1 MKFEKK
7 GSSMSSKIYLRF
19 LPYAM
24 AVGSVAIALVMTFLL
39 EPMLTLS
46 IASLFFVA
54 VAFTSWCGGMKPAIL
69 TTVLSALAINYFFVP
84 PIHHF
89 IPGSLSDAVRL
100 GLFFLNASI
109 INSLGSDLRRSRRKI
124 EQLSQELLEESAKQL
139 SLAISA
145 TQMGLWNWNIQTGEI
160 KWSPEHEQIFGLAP
174 GTFDGRYETFDSCLH
189 PDDREALNWAIN
201 RAIKNQ
207 SAYQHEYR
215 IVWADASV
223 HWVEGRGQA
232 FYDQTGCAVRMMGT
246 VIDISERKQAEA
258 DLSKSEQYLRT
269 IIDAE
274 PECVK
279 VITPDGILLNMNA
292 AGLAMIEA
300 DSLEQVLGQCVCPII
315 APTHQ
320 QAFID
325 FTQQVAQGSPGVLEF
340 EILGLKGTHRW
351 LESHAVSLPDPTET
365 VSQVLSI
372 TRDITGR
379 KQAEMALRESEQRY
393 ISLAAA
399 VPVGIFRTD
408 TQGDCI
414 YVNEHWCQI
423 TGLTLDRAKTRGWIQ
438 ALHPEDRERVVQ
450 EWYYAATQN
459 YQIFNSEFRFL
470 RTDGVVTWVL
480 AQAVIEQAVSGEI
493 LGYVGTITNITN
505 RKQREEQL
513 RLLESVILTT
523 NDAVLITEAE
533 PIDLPRPQIVY
544 ANPAFTTMTGYTQE
558 EVLGK
563 NPRILQ
569 GEKSDR
575 AALDKIRAA
584 LQTWQPVQADLI
596 NYHKDGSE
604 YWVEL
609 SIVPV
614 NNENGW
620 YTHWVAVQ
628 RDITQRKQAEAEL
641 QKAKAD
647 LEIRVTERTAELSQA
662 NVQLQ
667 QELIERQEAEEALRQ
682 SEAKF
687 RSLSECSP
695 IGIFMSDAQGETTYT
710 NPRAQ
715 EIGGYSFEE
724 ALGNG
729 WLRFIHPEDRERLLT
744 EWLATT
750 SKQQRFSYDDL
761 RYVHKDGTVRY
772 ARVESAPKMGA
783 DGQQFALVGTIEDI
797 TESRAIAQMKNEF
810 ISIVSHELRTPLTA
824 IRGSLGLLA
833 AGVYDKKPEKGKRMV
848 QIAAEQTDRL
858 VRLVNDILDL
868 GRLESGK
875 MNFETQ
881 SCDARALIQ
890 QSVDAMR
897 SSAEQNQIEL
907 SITSPCIQIW
917 ADPDSIVQTLTNL
930 LSNAIKFSPPNT
942 IIWLTA
948 QQVDN
953 QLLEKHTQ
961 SQTPTPYV
969 LFQVKDQ
976 GRGIPPEKIEAIF
989 ERFQQVDASDSRQKG
1004 GTGLGLAICRRII
1017 QQHGGNIWAESVV
1030 GEGSSFYFTLPIV
1043 VE

>member
-1 MKFEKK
+1 
-7 GSSMSSKIYLRF
+7 MSSKIYLRF
-19 LPYAM
+19 LPYVM

-39 EPMLTLS
+39 EPMLTRT

-54 VAFTSWCGGMKPAIL
+54 VASTSWYGGMKPAIL

-84 PIHHF
+84 PLYHF
-89 IPGSLSDAVRL
+89 TPASWSDAVRL
-100 GLFFLNASI
+100 GLFALNASI
-109 INSLGSDLRRSRRKI
+109 INLLGSDLRRSRRKI
-124 EQLSQELLEESAKQL
+124 EQLSQQLVEESAEQL
-139 SLAISA
+139 RLAISA
-145 TQMGLWNWNIQTGEI
+145 TRMGLWNWNIQTGEI
-160 KWSPEHEQIFGLAP
+160 KWSPEHEQIFGLAS
-174 GTFDGRYETFDSCLH
+174 GTFDGRYETFDACLH
-189 PDDREALNWAIN
+189 PDDREALSWAVN
-201 RAIKNQ
+201 RAIQ
-207 SAYQHEYR
+207 RHSIYQHEYR
-215 IVWADASV
+215 IIWADGSL

-232 FYDQTGCAVRMMGT
+232 FYDQTGRAVRMMGT
-246 VIDISERKQAEA
+246 VIDITKRKQAEA
-258 DLSKSEQYLRT
+258 NLFKSEQYLRT

-300 DSLEQVLGQCVCPII
+300 DSLEQVIGQCIFPII

-320 QAFID
+320 QAFTD
-325 FTQQVAQGSPGVLEF
+325 FTQQVAQGNPGVLEF
-340 EILGLKGTHRW
+340 EILGLKGTRRW
-351 LESHAVSLPDPTET
+351 LESHAVSLPDPSDSVSKVLT
-365 VSQVLSI
+365 V
-372 TRDITGR
+372 TRDISDR

-393 ISLAAA
+393 ASLAAA

-408 TQGDCI
+408 LEGNCI

-423 TGLTLDRAKTRGWIQ
+423 TGLTLDQAQTRGWIQ
-438 ALHPEDRERVVQ
+438 SLHPEDRERVVQ

-459 YQIFNSEFRFL
+459 YQMFNSEFRFL
-470 RTDGVVTWVL
+470 RNDGVVTWVL
-480 AQAVIEQAVSGEI
+480 GQAVIEQAVSGEI

-523 NDAVLITEAE
+523 NDAVVITESE
-533 PIDLPRPQIVY
+533 PIDLPGPLIVY
-544 ANPAFTTMTGYTQE
+544 ANPAFTTMTGYTQA

-563 NPRILQ
+563 TPRILQ
-569 GEKSDR
+569 GEKTDR

-584 LQTWQPVQADLI
+584 LQTWQPVRVDLI
-596 NYHKDGSE
+596 NYCKDGSE
-604 YWVEL
+604 FWVEL

-614 NNENGW
+614 KDEKGW

-628 RDITQRKQAEAEL
+628 RDITERKQAEAEL
-641 QKAKAD
+641 QKAKAE
-647 LEIRVTERTAELSQA
+647 LEIRVAERTAELSQA
-662 NVQLQ
+662 NTQLQ
-667 QELIERQEAEEALRQ
+667 QELSERQLAEEALRQ

-695 IGIFMSDAQGETTYT
+695 IGIFMSDAQGKTTYT

-724 ALGNG
+724 ALGDG
-729 WLRFIHPEDRERLLT
+729 WLQFLHPEDRERLLT
-744 EWLATT
+744 QWLTTT
-750 SKQQRFSYDDL
+750 SEQQGFSYDDL
-761 RYVHKDGTVRY
+761 RYVHKDGAIRY
-772 ARVESAPKMGA
+772 ARFESAPILGA

-875 MNFETQ
+875 MKFEIE
-881 SCDARALIQ
+881 SCDATTLIK

-907 SITSPCIQIW
+907 SINYPSVQVW

-942 IIWLTA
+942 TIWLTA
-948 QQVDN
+948 EQVDH
-953 QLLEKHTQ
+953 QPLGKHTQ
-961 SQTPTPYV
+961 SQTPTPYI

-976 GRGIPPEKIEAIF
+976 GRGIPDEKIEAVF

-1030 GEGSSFYFTLPIV
+1030 GQGSTFYFTLPMV
-1043 VE
+1043 VN